1 MELFDFLKRKNK
13 REKEAQKAADVS
25 MPARLEMREEQKE
38 DADKKERLEIA
49 SGSVLIAPHVTERAR
64 DLSNV
69 GQYTFR
75 VAEDATKQQVA
86 DAVRRLYG
94 VHVEHVQIIAG
105 HEKPRRR
112 GLTWGT
118 KKGYKKAMVAL
129 RSGEAIDI
137 F

>member
-1 MELFDFLKRKNK
+1 MALFDFLKKK
-13 REKEAQKAADVS
+13 QKQEKTDMAREEKSAPVADV
-25 MPARLEMREEQKE
+25 Q
-38 DADKKERLEIA
+38 KKEIERQTVA
-49 SGSVLIAPHVTERAR
+49 QGSVLVAPHVTERAR
-64 DLSNV
+64 DASLV

-75 VAEDATKQQVA
+75 IAERASKRDVKDSVEKM
-86 DAVRRLYG
+86 YG
-94 VHVEHVQIIAG
+94 VHVERVRIIAG

-118 KKGYKKAMVAL
+118 KKGYKKAVVAL